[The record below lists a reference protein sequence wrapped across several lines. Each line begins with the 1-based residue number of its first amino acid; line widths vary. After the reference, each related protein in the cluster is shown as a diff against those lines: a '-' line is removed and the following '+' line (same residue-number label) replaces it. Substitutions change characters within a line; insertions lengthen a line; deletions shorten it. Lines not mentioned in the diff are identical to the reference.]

1 MLRKLLYLTSIIC
14 VILIGC
20 TGVEPSP
27 EPGIVQ
33 LYLQADPS
41 DTTLII
47 LPDTIHVSKGDRFEI
62 TIFQTRV
69 FSSDGN
75 YAYLYKSLTSYTQED
90 IRINIFERD
99 SLGKPFKT
107 FKIYESRVP
116 PGKYNRIQMGVIPN
130 LLDIWVYEIPVQVP
144 AGVSTFVNL
153 EKEFEVKENKITG
166 IYVKIYPLQ
175 SLRRSKDI
183 FQFEPK
189 LDISAIKYE

>member
-1 MLRKLLYLTSIIC
+1 
-14 VILIGC
+14 
-20 TGVEPSP
+20 
-27 EPGIVQ
+27 
-33 LYLQADPS
+33 
-41 DTTLII
+41 
-47 LPDTIHVSKGDRFEI
+47 
-62 TIFQTRV
+62 
-69 FSSDGN
+69 
-75 YAYLYKSLTSYTQED
+75 
-90 IRINIFERD
+90 
-99 SLGKPFKT
+99 
-107 FKIYESRVP
+107 
-116 PGKYNRIQMGVIPN
+116 MGVIPN